1 MAARWDGTGTQ
12 ESGIPAGILFRNG
25 PFPIRARNS
34 RFRNSRGGYP
44 GWSTSSTC
52 KVPSPGFTGENKRAG
67 WGRAKDPC
75 LAPDDPRNLWQFFN
89 KIEQNDKKK
98 WRSECQCCGQKY
110 WDLSP
115 YKMLDHFGY
124 PLTRETL
131 LKFKPCSGI
140 DKDEHKDV
148 KATVQRIHAA
158 EFAKKSALK
167 LATAQGSRKLTES
180 LRVNEFVTVEGRTFA
195 LGADEHRKIMKAVEA
210 RWDMLH
216 SDLQSAAYILNP
228 RYRHT
233 HDFSGSA
240 MQEHDALLQKWLSE
254 DDLHTYKAEFGSYKE
269 KTDIFSAQTIWTDKA
284 LEVDAH
290 VWWDYWA
297 SGKKVLHDFATRVT
311 SSRSRSAQRSDV
323 GKRMRTFT
331 APNEIDLAMNEQQSS
346 LACTVT

>member
-1 MAARWDGTGTQ
+1 M
-12 ESGIPAGILFRNG
+12 G
-25 PFPIRARNS
+25 PS
-34 RFRNSRGGYP
+34 
-44 GWSTSSTC
+44 
-52 KVPSPGFTGENKRAG
+52 
-67 WGRAKDPC
+67 KDPC

-89 KIEQNDKKK
+89 KVEQNDKKK

-311 SSRSRSAQRSDV
+311 SQPLEQVAISPSASLLCAQPSPARRRAIQAPARPNHQSCQRAPVDRWSSHGSCRRQLIRSSTKHGQTLSTNLRCRSTCWTIHQCAQRSTPPPIWYAHS
-323 GKRMRTFT
+323 GH
-331 APNEIDLAMNEQQSS
+331 S
-346 LACTVT
+346 ACRIV